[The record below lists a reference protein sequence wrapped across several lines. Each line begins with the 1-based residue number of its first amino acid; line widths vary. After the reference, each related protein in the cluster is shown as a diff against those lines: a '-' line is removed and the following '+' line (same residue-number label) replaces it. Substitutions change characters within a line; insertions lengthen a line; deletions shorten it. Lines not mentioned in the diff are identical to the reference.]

1 MFDLNGKVAVITGS
15 SRGIGRA
22 IAIDMAKAG
31 AKVVVSSRKADAC
44 EEVAKVIRENGGEVM
59 VVPCNI
65 SDKAQLEHLVAETEK
80 AWGKIDILVCNAA
93 ANPYYGPLAKI
104 PDDAYAKTMGNN
116 VQSNLWLCQMTMP
129 KMAERGD
136 GSVIIV
142 SSVAGIRGS
151 AMLGAY
157 GISKAADLGLVMN
170 LSSEFGPK
178 NVRINAILPGV
189 IKTDFAKA
197 LWDNPEIH
205 KATVEATTL
214 KRIGDPEDISGV
226 AVFLASDA
234 AKYMTGTSLVVDGG
248 MTTTA
253 KM

>member
-1 MFDLNGKVAVITGS
+1 MFDLTGKVAVITGS

-31 AKVVVSSRKADAC
+31 AKVVVSSRKAEAC
-44 EEVAKVIRENGGEVM
+44 EEVAKVIRADGGEVM

-65 SDKAQLEHLVAETEK
+65 SDRDQLENLVVETEK

-104 PDDAYAKTMGNN
+104 PDEAYAKTMGNN

-234 AKYMTGTSLVVDGG
+234 SKYMTGTSLVVDGG

>member
-31 AKVVVSSRKADAC
+31 AKVVVSSRKAEAC
-44 EEVAKVIRENGGEVM
+44 EEVAEVIRADGGEVM

-65 SDKAQLEHLVAETEK
+65 SDRAQLENLVAETEK
-80 AWGKIDILVCNAA
+80 AWDKIDILVCNAA

>member
-1 MFDLNGKVAVITGS
+1 
-15 SRGIGRA
+15 
-22 IAIDMAKAG
+22 
-31 AKVVVSSRKADAC
+31 
-44 EEVAKVIRENGGEVM
+44 
-59 VVPCNI
+59 
-65 SDKAQLEHLVAETEK
+65 
-80 AWGKIDILVCNAA
+80 
-93 ANPYYGPLAKI
+93 
-104 PDDAYAKTMGNN
+104 
-116 VQSNLWLCQMTMP
+116 
-129 KMAERGD
+129 MAERGD

-151 AMLGAY
+151 ATLGAY

-170 LSSEFGPK
+170 LSAEFGPK

-197 LWDNPEIH
+197 LWDNPAIH
-205 KATVEATTL
+205 KATIEATSL

-234 AKYMTGTSLVVDGG
+234 AKYVTGTSLVVDGG

-253 KM
+253 RM

>member
-1 MFDLNGKVAVITGS
+1 MFDLTGKVAVITGS

-31 AKVVVSSRKADAC
+31 AKVVVSSRKAEAC
-44 EEVAKVIRENGGEVM
+44 EEVAEVIRADGGEVM

-65 SDKAQLEHLVAETEK
+65 SDRAQLENLVEETEK
-80 AWGKIDILVCNAA
+80 AWGKVDILVCNAA

-104 PDDAYAKTMGNN
+104 PDESYAKTMGNN

-142 SSVAGIRGS
+142 SSIAGIRGS

>member
-65 SDKAQLEHLVAETEK
+65 SDRAQLENLVAETEK

>member
-65 SDKAQLEHLVAETEK
+65 SDRAQLENLVAETEK

-151 AMLGAY
+151 AMLGATA
-157 GISKAADLGLVMN
+157 SQKRRTLG
-170 LSSEFGPK
+170 
-178 NVRINAILPGV
+178 
-189 IKTDFAKA
+189 
-197 LWDNPEIH
+197 W
-205 KATVEATTL
+205 
-214 KRIGDPEDISGV
+214 
-226 AVFLASDA
+226 
-234 AKYMTGTSLVVDGG
+234 
-248 MTTTA
+248 
-253 KM
+253 